1 MEEQILGC
9 LLYWGKVKEDEVGY
23 SWHRLV
29 YHCLDVAAVGK
40 AYLESRPK
48 LLRSIREA
56 LGCEREDLIQWFAFL
71 LALYDAGK
79 FAFSFQGLKPGG
91 GTRTEPEDQIP
102 YTVRHGTLGLLL
114 FRHLFSERQL
124 ADCRLRFE
132 ANGKISNSDLDAR
145 FGLTAGHRGVPVE
158 VPKQSMGFES
168 KAKPCFEEKDR
179 KNAEH

>member
-91 GTRTEPEDQIP
+91 GEYPDGAGRSDSLYSAAR
-102 YTVRHGTLGLLL
+102 YTGPAVVQTPVFGAAACGL
-114 FRHLFSERQL
+114 S
-124 ADCRLRFE
+124 
-132 ANGKISNSDLDAR
+132 I
-145 FGLTAGHRGVPVE
+145 TIRG
-158 VPKQSMGFES
+158 Q
-168 KAKPCFEEKDR
+168 R
-179 KNAEH
+179 KNFQFGPGCKIWADGRASWRTCRSSETEHGF